1 MYGLAFPQHLPYF
14 LQGFVYKFRKAG
26 KRNNRGKSGKLG
38 YKGRKVPVI
47 LCSICTGGQV
57 ADFRD
62 LADGKF
68 KEIMPIRDDRDFLE
82 FLRLYLDEKSEIKRE
97 WGHMNHRLSALL
109 DRLANL
115 AAALLCFSQIAE
127 VERISPGKMRKRLEG
142 ILCGAG
148 MRMALNRASTDGPV
162 SEAFL

>member
-1 MYGLAFPQHLPYF
+1 MIQ
-14 LQGFVYKFRKAG
+14 
-26 KRNNRGKSGKLG
+26 
-38 YKGRKVPVI
+38 
-47 LCSICTGGQV
+47 CSICTGGQV

-68 KEIMPIRDDRDFLE
+68 KEIMPIRDDRDFSE
-82 FLRLYLDEKSEIKRE
+82 FLRPFQVEKSEIKRE
-97 WGHMNHRLSALL
+97 WVHMSHRLSALL
-109 DRLANL
+109 DRLANP

-142 ILCGAG
+142 ILRGAG
-148 MRMALNRASTDGPV
+148 MRIALNQSSTDGPV